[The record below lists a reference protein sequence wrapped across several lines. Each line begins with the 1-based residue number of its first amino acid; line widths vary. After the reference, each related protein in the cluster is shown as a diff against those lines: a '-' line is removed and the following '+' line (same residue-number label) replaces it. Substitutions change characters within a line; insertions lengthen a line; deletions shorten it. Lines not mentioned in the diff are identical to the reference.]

1 MYEIGDEVKL
11 KDGTIMVVT
20 YIEEKEI
27 EGFTL
32 DGWVIKPLMRNIV
45 GRTGNHYDL
54 PITERRGNQL

>member
-20 YIEEKEI
+20 YIGEKEI

-32 DGWVIKPLMRNIV
+32 DGWVIKPLLRNV
-45 GRTGNHYDL
+45 VEPTGNHYDL
-54 PITERRGNQL
+54 PIGERRD

>member
-20 YIEEKEI
+20 YIEKKEI

-32 DGWVIKPLMRNIV
+32 DGWVIKPLLRNV
-45 GRTGNHYDL
+45 VEATGKHYDL
-54 PITERRGNQL
+54 PIGEKERLI